1 MNDDASHE
9 PEKGPAGKSSA
20 GPEVAEHKA
29 RQPNGKVKATQTDA
43 SEPALHYLTTGVVY
57 NRGLCFFGLYNS
69 SKL

>member
-1 MNDDASHE
+1 MMHHMSQ
-9 PEKGPAGKSSA
+9 KRSGGKSSA

-69 SKL
+69 AKL